1 MLNAFDTSERRREI
15 GEHKQPQRERQE
27 TVGIIQ
33 RFVGW
38 QVCVCVTFRY
48 GWTGQQ
54 TCEVRQ
60 APFSARQTNS
70 IVIFLASLSFTYR
83 PTLHR
88 REHTTFTHTCL
99 LKGGEKKNTE
109 KEKKTSF
116 FRRASKV
123 RFALY
128 VNKLHQL
135 PYVSGA
141 FFFFFRVP
149 LFFRLFSNLLHTCS
163 NDKRRHRAFTT
174 PTWCAPTQT
183 NPFSFSYRFF
193 TAIKVKT
200 LSILSKNNKQTTETH
215 LVCPNIYCFWFSQRR
230 AILLFTSELS
240 PNTNNAVKYAIKK
253 KNTHTNL
260 EFKTTKI
267 EIISLRWDEFI
278 EP

>member
-15 GEHKQPQRERQE
+15 GEHKQPQREIQE

-141 FFFFFRVP
+141 FFFFFVFPFFSVSFLISYTLAVTTNDATGHLLHRLDVHP
-149 LFFRLFSNLLHTCS
+149 HKPTRSLFLIVFLLLSKLRLFLSFP
-163 NDKRRHRAFTT
+163 RTT
-174 PTWCAPTQT
+174 
-183 NPFSFSYRFF
+183 
-193 TAIKVKT
+193 
-200 LSILSKNNKQTTETH
+200 NKQ
-215 LVCPNIYCFWFSQRR
+215 PKRI
-230 AILLFTSELS
+230 
-240 PNTNNAVKYAIKK
+240 
-253 KNTHTNL
+253 
-260 EFKTTKI
+260 
-267 EIISLRWDEFI
+267 
-278 EP
+278 